1 MDMHDSSEIRGGSMT
16 QAQKLSVNIE
26 VRDQRLLNIVEATI
40 ELEEL
45 ATGFAFLEGPIW
57 HPYEQHLTF
66 SDIIG
71 NRLYRWHERE
81 GLSIF
86 RHDSHMANGN
96 TYDKQGNMLTCE
108 HAHSCLSRTSPD
120 GAYEVLVTHYQGKA
134 LNSPN
139 DLVVKT
145 DGSIYFTDPVYG
157 RSEPFGVPRELGLP
171 FEGVYCFNPEDDSLR
186 LLVDDFAGPNG
197 LYFSRNERQLFVND
211 TERKH
216 IRVFEVAED
225 GSLSK
230 GRVWAETIGEADGIP
245 DGMKVDQ
252 ASHLFCTGPGGI
264 HVFDAAANCL
274 GVIGVPLTANFA
286 WGDEDLR
293 SLFLTSVSTL
303 YRLRLKLLGLK
314 LF

>member
-1 MDMHDSSEIRGGSMT
+1 MDTNNSGEVHGGSMT
-16 QAQKLSVNIE
+16 QAQKLSVDIE
-26 VRDQRLLNIVEATI
+26 VRDQRIFDIIEEKT

-45 ATGFAFLEGPIW
+45 ATGFQFLEGPIW

-66 SDIIG
+66 SDIMG
-71 NRLYRWHERE
+71 NRLYRWREHE

-96 TYDKQGNMLTCE
+96 TYDRQGHILTCE
-108 HAHSCLSRTSPD
+108 HASSCISRTSPD
-120 GAYEVLVTHYQGKA
+120 GHYEVLVTHYQGKA

-157 RSEPFGVPRELGLP
+157 RSEPFGVARAVELP
-171 FEGVYCFNPEDDSLR
+171 FEGVYCFNPEDSSLR

-197 LYFSRNERQLFVND
+197 LCFSRDERQLFVND

-216 IRVFEVAED
+216 IRVFEVTAD
-225 GSLSK
+225 GSLTN
-230 GRVWAETIGEADGIP
+230 GRVWAETTGEADGIP
-245 DGMKVDQ
+245 DGMKINQ
-252 ASHLFCTGPGGI
+252 AGQLFCTGPGGI
-264 HVFDAAANCL
+264 HVFDMDAHCL
-274 GVIGVPLTANFA
+274 GVIGVPPTANFA
-286 WGDEDLR
+286 WGDKDLR

-303 YRLRLKLLGLK
+303 YRIRLKLPGLQ

>member
-1 MDMHDSSEIRGGSMT
+1 MT
-16 QAQKLSVNIE
+16 QTQKLSVSIE
-26 VRDQRLLNIVEATI
+26 VRDQRLFDLIEETT
-40 ELEEL
+40 ELEHL
-45 ATGFAFLEGPIW
+45 ATGFVFLEGPIW

-66 SDIIG
+66 SDIMG
-71 NRLYRWHERE
+71 NRLYRWCNQA

-86 RHDSHMANGN
+86 RQDSHMANGN
-96 TYDKQGNMLTCE
+96 TYDRQGRLLTCE
-108 HAHSCLSRTSPD
+108 HAHSCVSRTRHD
-120 GAYEVLVTHYQGKA
+120 GHYEVLVTHYQGQA

-139 DLVVKT
+139 DLVVKA

-157 RSEPFGVPRELGLP
+157 RSEPFGVAREPELP
-171 FEGVYCFNPEDDSLR
+171 FEGVYCFNPEDGSLR

-197 LYFSRNERQLFVND
+197 LCFSRDERLLFVND

-230 GRVWAETIGEADGIP
+230 GRVWAETTGEADGIP

-252 ASHLFCTGPGGI
+252 AGHLFCTGPGGI
-264 HVFDAAANCL
+264 HVFDSEATCL
-274 GVIGVPLTANFA
+274 GVIGVPPTANFT
-286 WGDEDLR
+286 WGDADLC

-303 YRLRLKLLGLK
+303 YRLRLKLPGLK

>member
-1 MDMHDSSEIRGGSMT
+1 MT
-16 QAQKLSVNIE
+16 QAKKLVTLE
-26 VRDQRLLNIVEATI
+26 VRDQRLFNIVEATT

-45 ATGFAFLEGPIW
+45 ATGFKFLEGPIW

-71 NRLYRWHERE
+71 NRLYLWHEQA
-81 GLSIF
+81 GLSTF

-96 TYDKQGNMLTCE
+96 TYDHQGHILTCE
-108 HAHSCLSRTSPD
+108 HATSRISRSSQD
-120 GAYEVLVTHYQGKA
+120 GKYEILVTHYQGKA

-139 DLVVKT
+139 DLVVKS
-145 DGSIYFTDPVYG
+145 DGSIYFTDPIYG
-157 RSEPFGVPRELGLP
+157 LSEPFGVARDVELP
-171 FEGVYCFNPEDDSLR
+171 FEGVYCFNPENGSLR

-197 LYFSRNERQLFVND
+197 LCFSRDERQLFVND

-225 GSLSK
+225 GLLSK

-245 DGMKVDQ
+245 DGMKINQ
-252 ASHLFCTGPGGI
+252 AGHLFCTGPGGI
-264 HVFDAAANCL
+264 HVFATDATCL
-274 GVIGVPLTANFA
+274 GVIGVPPTANFA
-286 WGDEDLR
+286 WGDADLC

-303 YRLRLKLLGLK
+303 YRLRLKLPGIK